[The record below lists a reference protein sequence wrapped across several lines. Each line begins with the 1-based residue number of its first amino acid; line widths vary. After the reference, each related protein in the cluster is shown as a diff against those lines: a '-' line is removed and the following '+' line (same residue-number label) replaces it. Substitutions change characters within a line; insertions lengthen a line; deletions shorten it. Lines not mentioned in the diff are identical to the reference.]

1 MPPWPRRLH
10 IDRRI
15 RGLAL
20 QSAVGEILLSIL
32 GMVLAAAGLLPP
44 VEGAIA
50 QGAIDIWAVLNAF
63 GCCYRGDADRHGR
76 ADVVKPVV
84 TASRRTLTRPR

>member
-1 MPPWPRRLH
+1 M
-10 IDRRI
+10 

-32 GMVLAAAGLLPP
+32 GMVLAAAGLPPP

-50 QGAIDIWAVLNAF
+50 QEAIDIWPVLNAF
-63 GCCYRGDADRHGR
+63 GCGYR
-76 ADVVKPVV
+76 V
-84 TASRRTLTRPR
+84 